1 MFEYPDVMKNA
12 KLKVLNKYDADRNA
26 RDESISFTN
35 F

>member
-1 MFEYPDVMKNA
+1 MFEYTDIMKHA
-12 KLKVLNKYDADRNA
+12 KLKVLNKCDADRNA